1 MKLNRGC
8 AGVGA
13 RALDPFPI
21 PVRTLDALHLASI
34 EFLRVRQQQVE
45 LESYDGRL
53 VARDARS
60 SYSAV

>member
-21 PVRTLDALHLASI
+21 PVRTLDALHLAI

>member
-1 MKLNRGC
+1 
-8 AGVGA
+8 
-13 RALDPFPI
+13 
-21 PVRTLDALHLASI
+21 LAI